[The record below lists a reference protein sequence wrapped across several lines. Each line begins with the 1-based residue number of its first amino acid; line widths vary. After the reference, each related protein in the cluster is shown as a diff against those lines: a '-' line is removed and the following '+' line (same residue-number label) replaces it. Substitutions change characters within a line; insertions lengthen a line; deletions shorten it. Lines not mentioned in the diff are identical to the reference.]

1 MPCARMNA
9 CALTMRC
16 KCSSLPMGTAPAV
29 MYDSVASA
37 CSMLLP
43 PMLMRVVLSGCQLRA
58 HAGDGGAYLLR
69 RGAADVVARGNR
81 AFQRQHGEHV
91 VADQR
96 REGAQ
101 LVQRHLGQVD
111 FQVVAGAH
119 RTRHGFVRVTEG

>member
-29 MYDSVASA
+29 MSDSVASA

-43 PMLMRVVLSGCQLRA
+43 PMLIRAVRSGGQLRA
-58 HAGDGGAYLLR
+58 HAGDGGADLLG
-69 RGAADVVARGNR
+69 RGAADVVARGDR

-91 VADQR
+91 VVNQR
-96 REGAQ
+96 GESAQ
-101 LVQRHLGQVD
+101 LVQRHFG
-111 FQVVAGAH
+111 
-119 RTRHGFVRVTEG
+119 